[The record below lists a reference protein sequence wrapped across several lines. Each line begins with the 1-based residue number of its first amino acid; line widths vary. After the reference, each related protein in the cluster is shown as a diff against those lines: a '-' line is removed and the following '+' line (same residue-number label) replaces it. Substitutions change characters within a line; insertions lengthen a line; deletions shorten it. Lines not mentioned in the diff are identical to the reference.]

1 MDSAP
6 APSSTSHAAGGA
18 GGAAAAGA
26 GAVGVGAASA
36 TGAPPYSA
44 WDEGQVITAVEA
56 ITLRLQLAQQKL
68 VINKQAQEIH
78 KLIEERGKQEQEA
91 QVSGSSSCT

>member
-1 MDSAP
+1 M
-6 APSSTSHAAGGA
+6 
-18 GGAAAAGA
+18 
-26 GAVGVGAASA
+26 GVGAASA

-68 VINKQAQEIH
+68 EIH
-78 KLIEERGKQEQEA
+78 TG
-91 QVSGSSSCT
+91 CD